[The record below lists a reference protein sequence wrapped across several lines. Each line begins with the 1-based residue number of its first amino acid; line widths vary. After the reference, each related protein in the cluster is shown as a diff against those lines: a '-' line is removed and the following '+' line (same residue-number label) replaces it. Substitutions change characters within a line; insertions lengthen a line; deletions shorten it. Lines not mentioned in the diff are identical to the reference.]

1 MNVAVEQ
8 HVAVRPGIHVEHDVE
23 IHLEDLGARVVLDIV
38 CRKAQCVQ
46 VGISWR
52 YT

>member
-23 IHLEDLGARVVLDIV
+23 IHKEDLGARVVLDIV
-38 CRKAQCVQ
+38 CRKAQCAQ
-46 VGISWR
+46 IL
-52 YT
+52 TNAP